1 MKNVFNKRRILTLI
15 LSLFILLGLAFG
27 FSGNNKVK
35 ATNDVNYIEDFY
47 KLSYTDGKLELLFSA
62 DIFDYDDINK
72 SDLTTLKDR
81 LIDTFKEVIKDSVKE
96 NYNYTNVSNKTK
108 VSGKFT
114 RLSFR
119 LALTPYDEIDIS
131 TLTNIVKLQLTG
143 NVENIDNFLN
153 GTMYDTMVNYYVD
166 NYVTKFLN
174 DHPTAN
180 ASDALDEIEDQ
191 LYAATQFAINTTYA
205 NLGVTAPDS
214 AAKVASLIDTVRDAK
229 AASEK
234 IEVTLSDVTDMMTII
249 EDSSVIV
256 DVITELD
263 VDADVQN
270 VISNANA
277 EDIVGFLTTVDVE
290 TIVDVVTNTEIL
302 QSTDL
307 EDILTNMDTDDLVTI
322 AESLDVDG
330 IIDIAK
336 AAGVTSDSLTTI
348 LEDKLS
354 EIDMSDVFRFVK
366 GIQLDDTTIYEDGG
380 FNFDGLLTII
390 KGLPRPTEIANFTDD
405 QMNLEYQLVLK
416 TTFGDISM
424 DLKVGFYGDCSKI
437 RRLASLIADHIDFS
451 KDGSTYSLKLNAPE
465 LLSELISKALTGDLL
480 SDELKQR
487 LLNDSTLSV
496 AELYD
501 LIQAT
506 SRDEYV
512 ELLKQ
517 VNYQKVFKYVLN
529 ADNLNA
535 KLGTNLTNSQ
545 IDKVINKM
553 LELADNTSSSSSLT
567 LTNLVSIFSDYI
579 DVSSIPTEKFD
590 NALSKAMSVL
600 KSLIDDNLTA
610 EALRSYVDN
619 ETLNAKI
626 IANLDNLDAD
636 GDKFNTLKSYLTKI
650 YNKLPEGVKEIKL
663 VDLYE
668 GEGVFHYN
676 ASGNLQDLV
685 RAFIPDQ
692 YESKNIIQKILNKI
706 PTSVTIDLTLN
717 LPGLHKVEFNYDGN
731 VKTLFLPSGSDVA
744 FCSGVDKIGEYDI
757 VLWVDAND
765 NEVET
770 TSDED
775 IAVYA
780 ISDFK
785 LTTSADVEATY
796 DANTEH
802 ELQLLLNL
810 ITSLILI
817 SGIKITHYL
826 MVRLRLH

>member
-1 MKNVFNKRRILTLI
+1 
-15 LSLFILLGLAFG
+15 
-27 FSGNNKVK
+27 
-35 ATNDVNYIEDFY
+35 
-47 KLSYTDGKLELLFSA
+47 
-62 DIFDYDDINK
+62 
-72 SDLTTLKDR
+72 
-81 LIDTFKEVIKDSVKE
+81 
-96 NYNYTNVSNKTK
+96 
-108 VSGKFT
+108 
-114 RLSFR
+114 
-119 LALTPYDEIDIS
+119 
-131 TLTNIVKLQLTG
+131 
-143 NVENIDNFLN
+143 
-153 GTMYDTMVNYYVD
+153 
-166 NYVTKFLN
+166 
-174 DHPTAN
+174 
-180 ASDALDEIEDQ
+180 
-191 LYAATQFAINTTYA
+191 
-205 NLGVTAPDS
+205 
-214 AAKVASLIDTVRDAK
+214 
-229 AASEK
+229 
-234 IEVTLSDVTDMMTII
+234 MMTII

-302 QSTDL
+302 QSADL
-307 EDILTNMDTDDLVTI
+307 EDILTNMDTEDLVTI

-348 LEDKLS
+348 LEDKFS

-390 KGLPRPTEIANFTDD
+390 KGLPRPAEIANFTDD
-405 QMNLEYQLVLK
+405 QMNLQYQLVIK

-437 RRLASLIADHIDFS
+437 RKLASLVADHIDFS
-451 KDGSTYSLKLNAPE
+451 KDGSTYSLKLFAPE
-465 LLSELISKALTGDLL
+465 AVSKLINKALTSDLL
-480 SDELKQR
+480 SDDLKQR

-496 AELYD
+496 SELYE
-501 LIQAT
+501 LVEAT

-517 VNYQKVFKYVLN
+517 VNYQKIFKYVLD

-535 KLGTNLTNSQ
+535 KLGTNLTNAQ

-579 DVSSIPTEKFD
+579 DVSSIPTEKLD

-610 EALRSYVDN
+610 ETLRSYVDN

-650 YNKLPEGVKEIKL
+650 YNKLPNGVKEIKL

-692 YESKNIIQKILNKI
+692 YESKNIVQKILNKI
-706 PTSVTIDLTLN
+706 PTSATIDLTLN
-717 LPGLHKVEFNYDGN
+717 LPGLHN
-731 VKTLFLPSGSDVA
+731 
-744 FCSGVDKIGEYDI
+744 CSGRNDKFTSNLKFVCGRTFHS
-757 VLWVDAND
+757 NKSSTSK
-765 NEVET
+765 NE
-770 TSDED
+770 
-775 IAVYA
+775 IWNKY
-780 ISDFK
+780 
-785 LTTSADVEATY
+785 
-796 DANTEH
+796 
-802 ELQLLLNL
+802 
-810 ITSLILI
+810 
-817 SGIKITHYL
+817 
-826 MVRLRLH
+826 